1 MLCSYHFQTRKM
13 GSCFSFIRP
22 SIEIINEMPKG
33 KQFDY
38 LRPEGTIT
46 TYTVDRMYDDLEVEL
61 ILMVGIR
68 LVFAFGLNLTK

>member
-1 MLCSYHFQTRKM
+1 
-13 GSCFSFIRP
+13 
-22 SIEIINEMPKG
+22 MPKG

>member
-1 MLCSYHFQTRKM
+1 M
-13 GSCFSFIRP
+13 GSCFSFNRP
-22 SIEIINEMPKG
+22 SIEIIIEMPKG

>member
-1 MLCSYHFQTRKM
+1 M
-13 GSCFSFIRP
+13 GSCFPFNRP

>member
-1 MLCSYHFQTRKM
+1 M
-13 GSCFSFIRP
+13 GSCFSFNRP

-61 ILMVGIR
+61 ILW
-68 LVFAFGLNLTK
+68 LV